1 MGDCLGCA
9 NPNRALPPQVGKGI
23 ETMASHT
30 LPNTVR
36 NTVGTVLY
44 YCCQW
49 LTTVFVVRLAGYD
62 VSGTFSLV
70 ISYANIFGFLSL
82 YNLRNYQLS
91 DVTHRFRPAQYTAAY
106 ISTSAVAL
114 VLFLA
119 ILPFYGFDRY
129 TILCCLAYMLFKY
142 CETAMHYLFTYYQ
155 LQNRYGRI
163 LLSFI
168 LKSILPLAGFT
179 GMLWLHYGLLPSIL
193 VMFLLFLLTIIVYDI
208 PRMKGT
214 GIGSFAFRGVTKML
228 RESFPMMLSTLVL
241 PYMLFLI
248 RSAVEKAYGTE
259 VLGYFSAVTMVTVI
273 MTTLA
278 SSVWFVIMPTL
289 SQRYVN
295 REYTALRKQ
304 ILLILAAVL
313 LLTAALVPLGEWI
326 GGWAFSLIF
335 GSEILPH
342 MYLLPMTILS
352 SGFLTAAYFLS
363 IVLIAIRK
371 RVPMLLCMLL
381 GAALLT
387 ATAAPLTRSYGSI
400 GALYAFTA
408 AVILQLIPMLILILR
423 TCRKET

>member
-1 MGDCLGCA
+1 
-9 NPNRALPPQVGKGI
+9 
-23 ETMASHT
+23 MASHT

-91 DVTHRFRPAQYTAAY
+91 DVTHRFQPAQYSTAY
-106 ISTSAVAL
+106 LSTSVFAL
-114 VLFLA
+114 ALFLA
-119 ILPFYGFDRY
+119 ILPFCGFDSY

-142 CETAMHYLFTYYQ
+142 CETTMHYLFTYYQ
-155 LQNRYGRI
+155 LQNRYVRI
-163 LLSFI
+163 LFSFC

-179 GMLWLHYGLLPSIL
+179 AMLWLDFGLLPAIL
-193 VMFLLFLLTIIVYDI
+193 AMFLLFLLTIVFYDI

-214 GIGSFAFRGVTKML
+214 GIAGFSMRGVGTML
-228 RESFPMMLSTLVL
+228 KESFPMMLSTLVL

-248 RSAVEKAYGTE
+248 RSSVESAYGTE
-259 VLGYFSAVTMVTVI
+259 ALGYFSTVTMVTVI

-278 SSVWFVIMPTL
+278 SSIWFVIMPML
-289 SQRYVN
+289 SQRYVDGQ
-295 REYTALRKQ
+295 YKALRKQ
-304 ILLILAAVL
+304 ILLIFAAIL
-313 LLTAALVPLGEWI
+313 LFTAALVPIGEWI

-335 GSEILPH
+335 GEEILSH
-342 MYLLPMTILS
+342 MYLLPMTIIS
-352 SGFLTAAYFLS
+352 SGFLTAVYFFS
-363 IVLIAIRK
+363 TVMIAIRK
-371 RVPMLLCMLL
+371 RVPMILSMLL

-387 ATAAPLTRSYGSI
+387 ALSSSFTRSYGSI
-400 GALYAFTA
+400 GALYAFTIS
-408 AVILQLIPMLILILR
+408 VILQLIPMLIIILR
-423 TCRKET
+423 SCRKGTIAA

>member
-1 MGDCLGCA
+1 
-9 NPNRALPPQVGKGI
+9 
-23 ETMASHT
+23 MASHT

-91 DVTHRFRPAQYTAAY
+91 DVTHRFQPAQYSTAY
-106 ISTSAVAL
+106 LSTSVVAL

-119 ILPFYGFDRY
+119 ILPFCGFDSY

-163 LLSFI
+163 LLSFC

-179 GMLWLHYGLLPSIL
+179 AMLWLDLGLLPAIL
-193 VMFLLFLLTIIVYDI
+193 AMFLLFLLTIAFYDI

-214 GIGSFAFRGVTKML
+214 GIAGFSMRGVGTML
-228 RESFPMMLSTLVL
+228 KESFPMMLSTLVL

-248 RSAVEKAYGTE
+248 RSAVESAYGTE
-259 VLGYFSAVTMVTVI
+259 ALGYFSTVTMVTVI

-278 SSVWFVIMPTL
+278 SSIWFVIMPML
-289 SQRYVN
+289 SQRYVDGQ
-295 REYTALRKQ
+295 YTALRKQ
-304 ILLILAAVL
+304 ILLISAAIL
-313 LLTAALVPLGEWI
+313 LITAALVPIGEWI

-335 GSEILPH
+335 GEEILSH
-342 MYLLPMTILS
+342 MYLLPMTIIS
-352 SGFLTAAYFLS
+352 SGFLTAVYFS
-363 IVLIAIRK
+363 STVMIAIRK
-371 RVPMLLCMLL
+371 RVPMILSMLL

-387 ATAAPLTRSYGSI
+387 ALASSFTRSYGSI
-400 GALYAFTA
+400 GALYAFTIS
-408 AVILQLIPMLILILR
+408 VILQLIPMLIIILR
-423 TCRKET
+423 SCRKGTIAA